1 MEKTLNLEEVYNKL
15 KIIEQPMITKRELD
29 SALESIMVYS
39 NEDTMRQIEES
50 KKDIEF
56 GKIKKISSVKDI

>member
-15 KIIEQPMITKRELD
+15 KIIEQSMITKRELD